1 MAELLETGQM
11 LANLYEPKRKFRWIL
26 QIDGIDAFVC
36 KTAARP
42 QMTFEETA
50 IDYVNQKRYIAGKMA
65 PNTMAISMHDPIAP
79 SAAQKVMTWVRLCYE
94 VLTGRMGYADQY
106 QKDFA
111 LKLLDP
117 QGAVVEHW
125 DIRRAWIQ
133 DTNFGDLDYSTSD
146 NAEIQLVIRYDLAV
160 QQY

>member
-1 MAELLETGQM
+1 
-11 LANLYEPKRKFRWIL
+11 
-26 QIDGIDAFVC
+26 
-36 KTAARP
+36 
-42 QMTFEETA
+42 
-50 IDYVNQKRYIAGKMA
+50 MA